1 MLPLQH
7 CQRYE
12 DFQQALEQ
20 LQEAVAVLEGE
31 KVTLRQRFQAVQE
44 LFQRQIAT
52 LSADEIAPDV
62 APRWQSVQTEI
73 YKQMRLLQT
82 DIMLLQ
88 ASRSS
93 ATSQSRVSHVR
104 DRLNTLMQYC
114 QVLIQL

>member
-20 LQEAVAVLEGE
+20 LHEAVGVLDGE
-31 KVTLRQRFQAVQE
+31 KVTLRERFQAVQK
-44 LFQRQIAT
+44 LFERQIAT